1 MARPEARLPD
11 PRPRGL
17 RTCGI
22 LCCGQL
28 VSLLGT
34 AMTRFSLLIWA
45 YERTGEATTLALLV
59 CFSFGPYVLI
69 SPLAG
74 VLVDRVDRRWVMWF
88 ADLGAGLMTAALLTL
103 YATGTLQLWHLYVA
117 EALTGLCEA
126 FQIPAYSAA
135 IAGLVPKEHYAR
147 VSGMRSLASSASE
160 VLAPFCAGVLLGWV
174 TLRGIMLIDLATSLV
189 ALLTLLVVRIPRPA
203 VTPED
208 RAMRGSPWQEVAFGF
223 RYIFQRPGLLGL
235 LLIFVGINLMAS
247 FTWFALLGPMV
258 LARSGKSALSLAS
271 VKTALGFGGLLG
283 GLVVTVWGGPR
294 RRIHTLLAGAALSFL
309 LSDFL
314 LAVGARTPVWALGA
328 FLGSF
333 LIPFITSADQSI
345 WQTKVAP
352 SVQGRVFSVHGML
365 RTATIPLG
373 CLLAGPLAD
382 HLFEPAMAADGR
394 LAPVFGWLVGTGPGA
409 GMALMFAGTAIL
421 GTGMSLS
428 GYLVPAVR
436 RVEEELPD
444 HDAGS
449 APQEQPA

>member
-1 MARPEARLPD
+1 MMARPGARLPD

-17 RTCGI
+17 RTCVI

-59 CFSFGPYVLI
+59 FFSFGPYVLI

-103 YATGTLQLWHLYVA
+103 YATGALQLWHLYVA
-117 EALTGLCEA
+117 EALTGICEA

-208 RAMRGSPWQEVAFGF
+208 RAMRGSQWQEVAFGF

-235 LLIFVGINLMAS
+235 LLIFVGINLIAS

-258 LARSGKSALSLAS
+258 LARSGKSARQRSRWAVCWPGRS
-271 VKTALGFGGLLG
+271 PITCSSQRWQRMAAWHRSSAGW
-283 GLVVTVWGGPR
+283 WG
-294 RRIHTLLAGAALSFL
+294 
-309 LSDFL
+309 
-314 LAVGARTPVWALGA
+314 
-328 FLGSF
+328 
-333 LIPFITSADQSI
+333 
-345 WQTKVAP
+345 
-352 SVQGRVFSVHGML
+352 QGRERGWPS
-365 RTATIPLG
+365 
-373 CLLAGPLAD
+373 CLLAP
-382 HLFEPAMAADGR
+382 P
-394 LAPVFGWLVGTGPGA
+394 
-409 GMALMFAGTAIL
+409 
-421 GTGMSLS
+421 S
-428 GYLVPAVR
+428 
-436 RVEEELPD
+436 
-444 HDAGS
+444 S
-449 APQEQPA
+449 ARG